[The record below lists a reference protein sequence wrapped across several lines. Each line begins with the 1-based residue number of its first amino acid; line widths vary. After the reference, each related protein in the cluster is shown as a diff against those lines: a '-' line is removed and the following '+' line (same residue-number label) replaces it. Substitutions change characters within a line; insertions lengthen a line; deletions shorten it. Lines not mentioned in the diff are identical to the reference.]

1 MDELTNEREQSQAC
15 LSYAEREGRRQSQ
28 LNYKALEQ
36 IPIPEG
42 LEERLSVKID
52 EWEQE
57 EKGRNSEG
65 HPSLLEDGRVV
76 TELDSVTK
84 QKAQYRR
91 LFPRS
96 LRYTAVAASVA
107 LVFGVGFHYLR
118 QDEPVTLAEQDTYQD
133 PILAQQEA
141 ERALN
146 LLAANLNKGMGH
158 LEKAKV
164 LSDKAEN
171 TLNKQLKI
179 MK

>member
-15 LSYAEREGRRQSQ
+15 LSYAEREGRRRSQ

-42 LEERLSVKID
+42 LKERLSTKID

-57 EKGRNSEG
+57 EM
-65 HPSLLEDGRVV
+65 
-76 TELDSVTK
+76 K

-91 LFPRS
+91 LLPRS
-96 LRYTAVAASVA
+96 LRYTAIAASVA
-107 LVFGVGFHYLR
+107 LVFGMSYHYLR
-118 QDEPVTLAEQDTYQD
+118 QDEPVNLAEQDTYQD
-133 PILAQQEA
+133 PVLAQQEA

-158 LEKAKV
+158 LEKAKA

-179 MK
+179 LK